1 MFQPKR
7 MFLVADEQFEN
18 DDIIY
23 TPIMQFQQGLQFYL
37 LMSKQKEYR
46 WMQEEFD
53 KQDKKKVKG
62 LLVFKKDGSWCWAES
77 EDDNEIAWKGKW
89 DGGGNGTGGSGG
101 GPPPVKMNG

>member
-7 MFLVADEQFEN
+7 MFIVADEQFEN

-23 TPIMQFQQGLQFYL
+23 TPIMQFQQGLQFHL
-37 LMSKQKEYR
+37 LMSKKKEYK

-77 EDDNEIAWKGKW
+77 DDDNKNCMIRIMGR
-89 DGGGNGTGGSGG
+89 GGGNATGGNGG
-101 GPPPVKMNG
+101 TPPP